1 MKTREIYTMDNL
13 SDAEKD
19 AAIRQLA
26 VPQFKSIFDLPHPD
40 MSAAYLE
47 TKHLEN
53 INQANYIEAVKTS
66 VWDGRKMTFIPPF
79 EHKLGDISQGTVEVL
94 WSPHPSK
101 EHYIEHLQQCLE
113 DRIKF
118 VDHYKKTLGIN

>member
-1 MKTREIYTMDNL
+1 MKTREIYIMDNL
-13 SDAEKD
+13 SDTEKD
-19 AAIRQLA
+19 AAIRQMAPPLFRT
-26 VPQFKSIFDLPHPD
+26 VFNIPHPD

-47 TKHLEN
+47 TMHLEN
-53 INQANYIEAVKTS
+53 LNQANYIESVKIST
-66 VWDGRKMTFIPPF
+66 WDGRKITFNPPF

-101 EHYIEHLQQCLE
+101 ENYIEHLQQGLE

>member
-1 MKTREIYTMDNL
+1 MDNL
-13 SDAEKD
+13 SDTEKD
-19 AAIRQLA
+19 AAIRQMAPPLFRT
-26 VPQFKSIFDLPHPD
+26 VFNIPHPD

-47 TKHLEN
+47 TMHLEN
-53 INQANYIEAVKTS
+53 LNQANYIESVKIST
-66 VWDGRKMTFIPPF
+66 WDGRKITFNPPF

-101 EHYIEHLQQCLE
+101 ENYIEHLQQGLE

>member
-1 MKTREIYTMDNL
+1 MDNL
-13 SDAEKD
+13 SDTEKD

-26 VPQFKSIFDLPHPD
+26 VPVFQSIFNLPHPD
-40 MSAAYLE
+40 ISAEYLE
-47 TKHLEN
+47 TKYLEN
-53 INQANYIEAVKTS
+53 LDQARYIEAIKTS
-66 VWDGRKMTFIPPF
+66 IWDGRKITFVPPF
-79 EHKLGDISQGTVEVL
+79 EHKLGNVVQSTEEVI

-101 EHYIEHLQQCLE
+101 EHYIEHLQQMLE

>member
-1 MKTREIYTMDNL
+1 MDNL

-26 VPQFKSIFDLPHPD
+26 VPAFTSVFNLPHPD
-40 MSAAYLE
+40 MSAEYLE
-47 TKHLEN
+47 TMHLEN
-53 INQANYIEAVKTS
+53 LNQARYIEAVKTS
-66 VWDGRKMTFIPPF
+66 TWNGRKMIFVTPF
-79 EHKLGDISQGTVEVL
+79 EHKLGDISQGITEVL

-101 EHYIEHLQQCLE
+101 EHYIEHLERGLE